1 MVSLSN
7 HERNRVGF
15 MWRYLLIALALAGC
29 VQMPPTPQD
38 LQARRFE
45 SVPDKSVIYIVRDVL
60 DNDIAATIM
69 LDDSLSITTYPGT
82 YYRWEVAPGKH
93 RLAGFAAD
101 VGLFTLDT
109 APGRVYF
116 VEQRLNQLMTFAS
129 SRFYLV
135 SEGHARTVV
144 ARSVLVQ

>member
-1 MVSLSN
+1 
-7 HERNRVGF
+7 
-15 MWRYLLIALALAGC
+15 MWRTLLIAVALAGC

-38 LQARRFE
+38 IQARRFE
-45 SVPDKSVIYIVRDVL
+45 SVPDKSVIYIVRDVM
-60 DNDIAATIM
+60 DNDIAATIL

-82 YYRWEVAPGKH
+82 YYRWETAPGQH
-93 RLAGFAAD
+93 RIAGFAAD
-101 VGLFTLDT
+101 GGLFRLQT

-135 SEGHARTVV
+135 SEGQARTIV
-144 ARSVLVQ
+144 ARSVLIQ